1 MHHPTTHH
9 SLLTIKNRDLPT
21 TICYNSSMRSEELK
35 QYIRDRSALFWY
47 SPADKG
53 ETVSDELL
61 VEHILNYGTMDDVR
75 ELFRLMGLQRV
86 AEVFRSMTDRKR
98 LNFFPEIWNFFD
110 LLFVRHAC

>member
-61 VEHILNYGTMDDVR
+61 VEHILNYGSMDDVR

-86 AEVFRSMTDRKR
+86 AEVFRSMTERKR

-110 LLFVRHAC
+110 LLFLQHAC

>member
-1 MHHPTTHH
+1 M
-9 SLLTIKNRDLPT
+9 KDRDLPAQT
-21 TICYNSSMRSEELK
+21 CYNSPMRSEQLK
-35 QYIRDRSALFWY
+35 QYIRDHGALSWY
-47 SPADKG
+47 SPDDKG

-75 ELFRLMGLQRV
+75 DLFRLMGLKRV
-86 AEVFRSMTDRKR
+86 AEVFRSMTERKR